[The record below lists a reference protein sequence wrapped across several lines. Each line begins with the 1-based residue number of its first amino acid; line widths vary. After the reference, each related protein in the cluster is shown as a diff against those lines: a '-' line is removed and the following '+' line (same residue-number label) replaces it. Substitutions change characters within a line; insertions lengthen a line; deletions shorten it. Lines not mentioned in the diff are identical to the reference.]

1 MIAQPDALA
10 ARLRA
15 THVRA
20 GGTLDMRVTGLQL
33 RQGEMRLH
41 ERRDH
46 PRPERALFRDC
57 MSRVASAVHI
67 VTTDGVAG
75 LGGITASA
83 VASVSDDPATM
94 LVCVNKSSH
103 SAPRF
108 IANKVFCI
116 NTLAADDQ
124 ALADCFAGR
133 TGLHLD
139 ARFQPGIWDRLASGA
154 PVLGTAIA
162 IFDCRVLDIQDV
174 ATHHVMIG
182 EVLAVRLLRE
192 GKCLAY
198 HDRRYLAV

>member
-1 MIAQPDALA
+1 MAMCMTDLHLCQ
-10 ARLRA
+10 
-15 THVRA
+15 
-20 GGTLDMRVTGLQL
+20 TGLREL
-33 RQGEMRLH
+33 D
-41 ERRDH
+41 RRAY
-46 PRPERALFRDC
+46 PRPERALFREC
-57 MSRVASAVHI
+57 MSRVTSAVHI

-75 LGGITASA
+75 LAGITASA

-116 NTLAADDQ
+116 NTLAAGDQ

-139 ARFQPGIWDRLASGA
+139 ARFQQGDWEKCVSGA
-154 PVLGTAIA
+154 PVLGSAIA
-162 IFDCRVLDIQDV
+162 IFDCRVIDIQDV

-182 EVLAVRLLRE
+182 EVMAVRLLRE
-192 GKCLAY
+192 GACLAY
-198 HDRRYLAV
+198 HDRRYLVV